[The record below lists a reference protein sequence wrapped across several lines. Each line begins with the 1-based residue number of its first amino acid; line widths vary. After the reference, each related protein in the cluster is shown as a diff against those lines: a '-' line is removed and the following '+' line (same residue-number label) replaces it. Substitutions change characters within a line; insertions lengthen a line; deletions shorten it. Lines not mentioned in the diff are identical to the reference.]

1 MFELLFSSMITILP
15 DYLYRRFK
23 QGKRWGKEI
32 TFFTLWYELR
42 LGITL
47 CAMLTTCLITIV
59 FYYHP
64 STGNVAS
71 GFRTVTILSET
82 AGRVDEVYV
91 EINQE
96 VVTGDPIFS
105 LDSASQDAAAE
116 TARRKIIEVDAATDV
131 ATAERATANAVV
143 AQAQAAY
150 QQTEEDFQR
159 QTALQARG
167 STAVSER
174 DVEVLRNELAVR
186 QGEVD
191 AAMSSVNAI
200 NVQLNIQ
207 LPAQRASAEAA
218 LAQAETEVAKMTVY
232 AGVDGVVEQ
241 FTLRVGDIINPILR
255 PAGILVP
262 IEAGRGHFQA
272 GFSQISAQVV
282 REGGVAEMTCASKP
296 FTIIPMVIVEV
307 QDVIASGQ
315 IRPSD
320 SLVDFNRG
328 GPPGTIT
335 AFLEPIYPGQ
345 ADGIPP
351 GSQCMANAYTDNH
364 EQLQDPSIG
373 MGKFL
378 FLHVVDTVGVVH
390 AAGLRIRALLL
401 PLQTLVFSGH

>member
-1 MFELLFSSMITILP
+1 MIELFLSSLITIFP
-15 DYLYRRFK
+15 DFLFRRYK

-42 LGITL
+42 IGITL

-64 STGNVAS
+64 STGNVGS
-71 GFRTVTILSET
+71 SFRTVTILSET
-82 AGRVDEVYV
+82 AGRVDEVFV
-91 EINQE
+91 DINQE
-96 VVTGDPIFS
+96 VDAGDPIFR
-105 LDSASQDAAAE
+105 LDSSSQDAAVE
-116 TARRKIIEVDAATDV
+116 TARRKIIEVDAALAV
-131 ATAERATANAVV
+131 ATAQRATANAVV
-143 AQAQAAY
+143 AQTQASY
-150 QQTEEDFQR
+150 LQTQEDFQR

-191 AAMSSVNAI
+191 AAMSNVNAI
-200 NVQLNIQ
+200 NVQLDVQ

-218 LAQAETEVAKMTVY
+218 LAQAENEVAKMTVY
-232 AGVDGVVEQ
+232 AGVQGVVEQ
-241 FTLRVGDIINPILR
+241 FTLRKGDIINPILR

-262 IEAGRGHFQA
+262 IEAGRGRFQA
-272 GFSQISAQVV
+272 GFSQISAQVI
-282 REGGVAEMTCASKP
+282 RKGGVAEMTCASKP

-320 SLVDFNRG
+320 VLVDLNRS

-345 ADGIPP
+345 ADDIPP
-351 GSQCMANAYTDNH
+351 GSRCMANAYTDNH
-364 EQLQDPSIG
+364 ERLSDPD
-373 MGKFL
+373 MGTGKWI